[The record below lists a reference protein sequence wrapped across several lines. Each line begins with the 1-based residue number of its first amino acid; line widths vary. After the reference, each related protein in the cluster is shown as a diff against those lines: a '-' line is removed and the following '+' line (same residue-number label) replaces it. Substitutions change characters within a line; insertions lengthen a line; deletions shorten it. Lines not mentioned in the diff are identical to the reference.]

1 MKINYKI
8 DKSINVRDYLLSF
21 YMSKTRIYKLFLDKC
36 VSKNGNIIN
45 EREILKPNDILT
57 IDYKEKRDYSPEQL
71 NLDILYED
79 DYFLI
84 INKPKGL
91 IIHDESNSLCN
102 KVSYYFLKNNID
114 LNIRFAHRLDMDTTG
129 VIIFVKCPLCLAYMN
144 HYIETHEIRRNYV
157 AVVNGIFRN
166 KEGTINLPIG
176 EDRHIANKK
185 RVSKTGKMA
194 ITHYK
199 VLKDDGKNSLL
210 SILLETGRTHQI
222 RCHMEYIG
230 HPLIG
235 DILYGDKS
243 NLANRYLLHSYKVSF
258 IHPIT
263 GKKLDIVSKIPEDF
277 IMR

>member
-1 MKINYKI
+1 MKINYL
-8 DKSINVRDYLLSF
+8 INKEIKVRDYLLSF
-21 YMSKTRIYKLFLDKC
+21 YLSKSKIYKLFLDK
-36 VSKNGNIIN
+36 SISIGDNIIN
-45 EREILKPNDILT
+45 ENYILKPNDILT
-57 IDYKEKRDYSPEQL
+57 IDYKEKRDYKPEEF

-102 KVSYYFLKNNID
+102 KVSYYYLKNNID

-129 VIIFVKCPLCLAYMN
+129 VIIYVKCPLCLAYMN

-157 AVVNGIFRN
+157 AVVNGIFKN
-166 KEGTINLPIG
+166 KKGTINLPIG
-176 EDRHIANKK
+176 ENRHIANKK
-185 RVSKTGKMA
+185 RVSKTGKEA
-194 ITHYK
+194 ITHYE

-235 DILYGDKS
+235 DTLYGDKS
-243 NLANRYLLHSYKVSF
+243 NLSNRYLLHSYKVSF

-277 IMR
+277 ILR